1 MDIAKVTTDKDRQ
14 KALLKELHDIVDRP
28 IRLMVACGADRSGA
42 SKRAVLK
49 IIEKY
54 TGDDPTQHRWN
65 FVKGERGKQIYSTL
79 DN

>member
-1 MDIAKVTTDKDRQ
+1 MDIAKVTTDKARQ

-28 IRLMVACGADRSGA
+28 IRLMVACGADHSGA

-54 TGDDPTQHRWN
+54 TGDSPLQHCWN
-65 FVKGERGKQIYSTL
+65 FVKGERGKQIYSAL
-79 DN
+79 